1 MSRVIYSL
9 YIDVP
14 EKELDLFDEKII
26 KKGKLPTNINT
37 KNELKKHYDKLIDVK
52 RDYAKSIGCDFRMF
66 EYDDQYIKFYNF
78 YKKNYPFITTYN
90 IINEY
95 KIMLLYEMAEKYDE
109 ILYLDFDTI
118 PITKE
123 NFFDV
128 WDLNKGIAILH
139 NNKEVRR
146 SGQGLFDIKGT
157 IRSPAAKYFNTMA
170 MLEETDKYPQCNV
183 VNTGIIGATK
193 EHLQRLDF
201 FGDIDTTYDI
211 MKYLQSEEYKSDSMY
226 PKNITDIFGYDNET
240 IFSYKLVANEVPV
253 QWLDRKWHYFY
264 DAELHIP
271 IDTKIIH
278 AIHKE
283 FDYCWRAHR
292 RANE

>member
-128 WDLNKGIAILH
+128 WDLNK
-139 NNKEVRR
+139 
-146 SGQGLFDIKGT
+146 
-157 IRSPAAKYFNTMA
+157 
-170 MLEETDKYPQCNV
+170 
-183 VNTGIIGATK
+183 
-193 EHLQRLDF
+193 
-201 FGDIDTTYDI
+201 
-211 MKYLQSEEYKSDSMY
+211 
-226 PKNITDIFGYDNET
+226 
-240 IFSYKLVANEVPV
+240 
-253 QWLDRKWHYFY
+253 
-264 DAELHIP
+264 
-271 IDTKIIH
+271 
-278 AIHKE
+278 
-283 FDYCWRAHR
+283 
-292 RANE
+292 